1 MRLAPAQ
8 RQALDALLAIA
19 KPGCV
24 VGLST
29 DYGTGRTAILRE
41 AHATLG
47 GTYLGPRELAAA
59 MEEPGRHPLSL
70 EEAFHRNVTQALD
83 HSDVVFVDDLHLLA
97 SVVLGCHSYP
107 RSNFVLNVLQSICE
121 RVEQSDKT
129 LVLGTAEHTS
139 IFWRPPGGNISL
151 GELQPRDYRAI
162 CDEYLTPIVADAID
176 FERVHRHARRVSARM
191 LRLTCE
197 ALQNDMSLD
206 ADAFVDHLRTHH
218 LVSNVDLDEVQA
230 VDLREL
236 RGLEDI
242 IEQLEANIIM
252 PLENA
257 ELSTRLGLRPKRGV
271 LIAGPPGT
279 GKTTIGRA
287 LAHRLKSKFFLIDGN
302 FIAGTPHFFQQVH
315 HVFNEAKRNA
325 PSIVFIDDSDVIFEN
340 GEELGLYRYLLTML
354 DGLESRS
361 AGAICLMMT
370 AMDVSSLPPALVRSG
385 RIELWLE
392 TCLPDDAARLAILSD
407 RCEGLPSE
415 LGRVDIERIAAEAE
429 GMSGADLK
437 RVVED
442 AKLGFAR
449 DLSRGATPIDL
460 TSYLLRAIELVRQNK
475 ERYMA
480 AEAAARVRNPH
491 RAPYF
496 GITEGMV
503 MTAMTHSIATHGDLR
518 AD

>member
-24 VGLST
+24 VGLNA
-29 DYGTGRTAILRE
+29 DFGTGRTAILRE

-47 GTYLGPRELAAA
+47 GILLGARDLEAA
-59 MEEPGRHPLSL
+59 MEKPGRHPLSI
-70 EEAFHRNVTQALD
+70 EETFHENVSRALD
-83 HSDVVFVDDLHLLA
+83 QSDIVFVDDLHLLA
-97 SVVLGCHSYP
+97 TVVLGCHSYP
-107 RSNFVLNVLQSICE
+107 RSNFILNVLHALTE
-121 RVEQSDKT
+121 RVEQSEKT
-129 LVLGTAEHTS
+129 LVFGTAEHAS
-139 IFWRPPGGNISL
+139 MFWRAPGGHVAL

-162 CDEYLTPIVADAID
+162 CDEYLAPIVADAID
-176 FERVHRHARRVSARM
+176 FEQVHRHARRVNARM

-197 ALQNDMSLD
+197 ALDNDMTLD
-206 ADAFVDHLRTHH
+206 AEKFVEHLRTHH
-218 LVSNVDLDEVQA
+218 LVSNIDLDEVQA

-236 RGLEDI
+236 RGLEDLV
-242 IEQLEANIIM
+242 EQLESNIIM

-257 ELSTRLGLRPKRGV
+257 ELAGRLGLRPKRGV

-287 LAHRLKSKFFLIDGN
+287 LAHRLKSKFFLVDGN

-325 PSIVFIDDSDVIFEN
+325 PSIVFIDDSDVIFES

-361 AGAICLMMT
+361 VGAICLMMT

-392 TCLPDDAARLAILSD
+392 TKLPDDAARLAILRD
-407 RCEGLPSE
+407 RCMVLPAE
-415 LGRVDIERIAAEAE
+415 LGRIDVERIAKESE
-429 GMSGADLK
+429 GMSGADIK

-449 DLSRGATPIDL
+449 DLSRGAMPIDL
-460 TSYLLRAIELVRQNK
+460 TSYLLRAIETVRANK
-475 ERYMA
+475 ERYLA
-480 AEAAARVRNPH
+480 AEAAARVRNPR

-496 GITEGMV
+496 GFMGGMMATE
-503 MTAMTHSIATHGDLR
+503 AISTHVDFVKR

>member
-8 RQALDALLAIA
+8 RQAMDALLAIA

-24 VGLST
+24 VALSA

-47 GTYLGPRELAAA
+47 GAFLGAKDLEKS
-59 MEEPGRHPLSL
+59 MEQPGRHPLSL
-70 EEAFHRNVTQALD
+70 EESFHQNVARALD
-83 HSDVVFVDDLHLLA
+83 SSDVVFVDDLHLLA

-107 RSNFVLNVLQSICE
+107 RSNYVMNVLHALSE
-121 RVEQSDKT
+121 RVEESQKT
-129 LVLGTAEHTS
+129 LVLGTAEHTG
-139 IFWRPPGGNISL
+139 IFWRAPGGSVSL

-162 CDEYLTPIVADAID
+162 CDEYLAPVVADAID

-197 ALQNDMSLD
+197 ALCDDMSLD
-206 ADAFVDHLRTHH
+206 ADRFVDHLRTHH
-218 LVSNVDLDEVQA
+218 LVSNIDLDEVQA

-236 RGLEDI
+236 RGLEDLV
-242 IEQLEANIIM
+242 EQLEANIIM

-257 ELSTRLGLRPKRGV
+257 ELAGRLGLKPKRGV

-287 LAHRLKSKFFLIDGN
+287 LAHRLKSKFFLVDGN

-315 HVFNEAKRNA
+315 HVFMEARRNA
-325 PSIVFIDDSDVIFEN
+325 PAIVFIDDSDVIFES

-361 AGAICLMMT
+361 VGAICLMMT

-392 TCLPDDAARLAILSD
+392 TTLPDEKARLAILRD
-407 RCEGLPSE
+407 RCMVLPTE
-415 LGRVDIERIAAEAE
+415 LGRIDIERIAKEAE

-460 TSYLLRAIELVRQNK
+460 TSYLLRAIETVRANK
-475 ERYMA
+475 ERYLA
-480 AEAAARVRNPH
+480 AESAARVRNPR

-496 GITEGMV
+496 GIMGGMGD
-503 MTAMTHSIATHGDLR
+503 AIAHMQIVESR